1 MSRTSMIKV
10 IHIARRDLHLD
21 DDTYRSLL
29 GAVVPG
35 KSSCREMT
43 IIELQNVIQALE
55 AKGFKSKPLRC
66 SKRRMSAPSDVSLKI
81 RAIWKTMFNE
91 GFIRDG
97 SDIALDRFVQR
108 QTRIRNGGAG
118 VSSLEWLRADAEDNL
133 LESLKQWHIREMK
146 KAMLA
151 HHARL
156 PENPVTGDESRDYD
170 TICSAYAV
178 AARRWKK

>member
-1 MSRTSMIKV
+1 MNRANAIQI
-10 IHIARRDLHLD
+10 IHIAKNHLALD
-21 DDTYRSLL
+21 DETYRSLL

-35 KSSCREMT
+35 KASCRDMT
-43 IIELQNVIQALE
+43 IAELQSVIKALE
-55 AKGFKSKPLRC
+55 SKGFKSKPNVR
-66 SKRRMSAPSDVSLKI
+66 SKRRMSAPSATSLKV
-81 RAIWKTMFNE
+81 RAIWKTMFND
-91 GFIRDG
+91 GFIRDD

-118 VSSLEWLRADAEDNL
+118 VSSLEWLRPDAEDNL

-151 HHARL
+151 HHVRL

-170 TICSAYAV
+170 TICSGYAE
-178 AARRWKK
+178 AAKRWKK

>member
-1 MSRTSMIKV
+1 MTRSNAIQI
-10 IHIARRDLHLD
+10 IHIAKGQLALD

-29 GAVVPG
+29 RAVVPG

-43 IIELQNVIQALE
+43 IIELQSVIQALV
-55 AKGFKSKPLRC
+55 AKGFKSKPLRR

-81 RAIWKTMFNE
+81 RAIWETMFKE
-91 GFIRDG
+91 GFIREG

-118 VSSLEWLRADAEDNL
+118 VSSLEWLRGDAEANF
-133 LESLKQWHIREMK
+133 LESLKQWHIRGMK
-146 KAMLA
+146 EAMLE
-151 HHARL
+151 HHVQL
-156 PENPVTGDESRDYD
+156 PENPDTGEESRDYD
-170 TICSAYAV
+170 TICSAYAD